1 MCNSLYYNRESSVR
15 IRAMKIILSTLNA
28 KYIHSALGLRYLYAH
43 MDKLQ
48 SATEIMEFNISDR
61 VADIAEKL
69 LATKPKIIGFGVYIW
84 NVEQTTELV
93 SLIKIIHPDITI
105 ILGGPE
111 ISYEYEETKL
121 YELAD
126 HIITGQADVSF
137 KQTCDSI
144 IHGFPVD
151 KVINAAVPAPESLK
165 LPYDFYNDE
174 DIKQRV
180 LYVEASRGCPFKC
193 EFCLSSLDK
202 TAKAFDIEQFL
213 KAMDGLYQRGARSF
227 KFVDRTFNLNIK
239 FSSQILNF
247 FLDKKDDELFLH
259 FELIPDRLPD
269 ALKALILKFP
279 KGNVQFEI
287 GIQTFNPEV
296 QQRISRKQDHQKTVD
311 NLVWL
316 CTKTDVHLHTDLIAG
331 LPGESMQ
338 SFGDSF
344 NLLISL
350 GVQEIQ
356 IGILKRLRGTPI
368 IRHSEEFQLKFSA
381 QAPYTIL
388 QNSNLSF
395 VDIQDLNRFARYWN
409 LVGNSGRFK
418 NTLAVLLKDKP
429 FEHFMAFS
437 RWVYKTTAQ
446 THKIALP
453 RLFKLIHQYLADDK
467 DILDVLELDFQ
478 RTGIKKQLHQVLELT
493 MPSAHLIKGNKA
505 SLRQQRHSG

>member
-1 MCNSLYYNRESSVR
+1 MTAN
-15 IRAMKIILSTLNA
+15 KIILSTLNA
-28 KYIHSALGLRYLYAH
+28 KYIHSALGLRYLYAQL
-43 MDKLQ
+43 DQLQ
-48 SATEIMEFNISDR
+48 AQTEIMEFNISDR

-69 LATKPKIIGFGVYIW
+69 LEAQPKIIGFGVYIW
-84 NVEQTTELV
+84 NVEQVTELV
-93 SLIKIIHPDITI
+93 ALFKMIRPDII
-105 ILGGPE
+105 IIVGGPE
-111 ISYEYEETKL
+111 MSYEYEETQL
-121 YELAD
+121 YALAD
-126 HIITGQADVSF
+126 HLITGQADTCF

-144 IHGFPVD
+144 IHGFPVE
-151 KVINAAVPAPESLK
+151 KVIHAAVPAPESLL

-202 TAKAFDIEQFL
+202 TAKAFDIDLFL
-213 KAMDGLYQRGARSF
+213 QAMDGLYQRGARSF

-239 FSSQILNF
+239 FSSKILNF
-247 FLDKKDDELFLH
+247 FLDKNDNDLFLH
-259 FELIPDRLPD
+259 FELIPDRLPE
-269 ALKALILKFP
+269 ALKKLILKFP

-287 GIQTFNPEV
+287 GIQTFNPDV

-311 NLVWL
+311 NLSWL
-316 CTKTDVHLHTDLIAG
+316 CSQTDVHLHTDLIAG

-344 NLLISL
+344 DLLISL

-368 IRHSEEFQLKFSA
+368 IRHTEDYQLKFSQ

-388 QNSNLSF
+388 QNSDLSF
-395 VDIQDLNRFARYWN
+395 IDLQELNRFARYWN

-418 NTLAVLLKDKP
+418 HTLKILLKDKP

-437 RWVYKTTAQ
+437 RWIFQTTQQ

-453 RLFKLIHQYLADDK
+453 RLFKLIHQFLIEDTEV
-467 DILDVLELDFQ
+467 LTQLELDFK
-478 RTGIKKQLHQVLELT
+478 RTGIKKQLYQVLDMTKET
-493 MPSAHLIKGNKA
+493 HAQNNNKA
-505 SLRQQRHSG
+505 ASRQQRHSA

>member
-1 MCNSLYYNRESSVR
+1 MMAN
-15 IRAMKIILSTLNA
+15 KIILSTLNA
-28 KYIHSALGLRYLYAH
+28 KYIHSALGLRYLYAQ
-43 MDKLQ
+43 MDQLQ
-48 SATEIMEFNISDR
+48 VQTEIIEFNISDR
-61 VADIAEKL
+61 VADIAEQLIKTE
-69 LATKPKIIGFGVYIW
+69 AKIIGFGVYIW
-84 NVEQTTELV
+84 NVDQITELV
-93 SLIKIIHPDITI
+93 SLLKTIHPEI
-105 ILGGPE
+105 IIIVGGPE
-111 ISYEYEETKL
+111 MSYEYEETQL
-121 YELAD
+121 FQLTDYL
-126 HIITGQADVSF
+126 ITGQADIAF

-144 IHGFPVD
+144 IHGFPVE
-151 KVINAAVPAPESLK
+151 KVINAAVPAPESLI

-202 TAKAFDIEQFL
+202 TAKAFNIDLFL
-213 KAMDGLYQRGARSF
+213 QAMDSLYQRGARSF

-239 FSSQILNF
+239 FSSKILNF
-247 FLDKKDDELFLH
+247 FLDKKDESLFLH
-259 FELIPDRLPD
+259 FELIPDRLPE
-269 ALKALILKFP
+269 ALKELILKFP

-287 GIQTFNPEV
+287 GIQTFNPDV
-296 QQRISRKQDHQKTVD
+296 QKRISRKQDHQKTVD

-344 NLLISL
+344 DLLIRL

-368 IRHSEEFQLKFSA
+368 IRHSDKYQLKFSA

-388 QNSNLSF
+388 QNSDLSF
-395 VDIQDLNRFARYWN
+395 LDLQDLNRFARYWN

-418 NTLAVLLKDKP
+418 NTLKVLLQDQP
-429 FEHFMAFS
+429 FANFMAFT
-437 RWVYKTTAQ
+437 RWIFNTTQQ

-453 RLFKLIHQYLADDK
+453 RLFKLIHQFLINEQ
-467 DILDVLELDFQ
+467 DILNALEQDFK
-478 RTGIKKQLHQVLELT
+478 RTGIKKQLSQVLEVAVT
-493 MPSAHLIKGNKA
+493 THVEKTNKA
-505 SLRQQRHSG
+505 ASRQQRHNV